1 MAGEGT
7 QKEIAGQQQQKGN
20 QEKRAKQKRK
30 KDVVPPPC
38 ASPAKREDESSAIA
52 ESVTVL
58 SQAPFCLSAERPHLA
73 AIKKKKNLGRLG
85 QQAQPHSNNNNNTHK
100 LRVCKRDVNS

>member
-1 MAGEGT
+1 MAGKGT
-7 QKEIAGQQQQKGN
+7 QKEIAGLQKGIKKN
-20 QEKRAKQKRK
+20 GRSKKRK

-38 ASPAKREDESSAIA
+38 ASPAKREDESSAIT

-58 SQAPFCLSAERPHLA
+58 SQAPFCLSVERPHLA

-85 QQAQPHSNNNNNTHK
+85 QHGAASHNNNNNNTHK
-100 LRVCKRDVNS
+100 LRVCERDVNS